1 MRDRE
6 TNRSRGFGFV
16 TYSSEAEADQ
26 AIHQMNDA
34 EYDLW
39 NSCFENFLLIR
50 MQT

>member
-6 TNRSRGFGFV
+6 TERSRGFGFV
-16 TYSSEAEADQ
+16 TYSSEAQANEAI
-26 AIHQMNDA
+26 AQMNDT

-50 MQT
+50 MQA